1 MGLAR
6 QPTAF
11 PRHALYHTWPP
22 RQESNLDNRLRRPV
36 PAFRQ
41 DEEKRHPWK
50 ESNLHPWF
58 RRPVLYPLSY
68 RGVVP
73 GTGLAPVSLA

>member
-41 DEEKRHPWK
+41 DEEKQTPRS
-50 ESNLHPWF
+50 ESNRVNRL
-58 RRPVLYPLSY
+58 RRPVPAF
-68 RGVVP
+68 RQDEGMAP